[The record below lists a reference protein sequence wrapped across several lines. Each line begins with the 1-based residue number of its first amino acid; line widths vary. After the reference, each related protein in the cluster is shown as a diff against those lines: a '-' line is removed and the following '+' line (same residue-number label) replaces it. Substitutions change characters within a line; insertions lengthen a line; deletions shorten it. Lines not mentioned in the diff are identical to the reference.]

1 MTTRRI
7 GIDRLELRIAA
18 RSLRAADRTAPALD
32 KLGRAV
38 ARQLGERLGAGSSQ
52 NAVLEGARRVEVR
65 VPGGPMNA
73 GRIAEAAAG
82 RMQRGAARG
91 GSR

>member
-7 GIDRLELRIAA
+7 EIDRLELRIAA
-18 RSLRAADRTAPALD
+18 RSLRAADRTASALD
-32 KLGRAV
+32 ALGRSV
-38 ARQLGERLGAGSSQ
+38 ARQLSEQLAARSSQ
-52 NAVLEGARRVEVR
+52 NEVLDGARRIEVR

-73 GRIAEAAAG
+73 GRIAEAVAG
-82 RMQRGAARG
+82 RMQRGTKRG

>member
-7 GIDRLELRIAA
+7 DIDRLELRIAA
-18 RSLRAADRTAPALD
+18 GSLRAADRTASALD
-32 KLGRAV
+32 ALGRSV
-38 ARQLGERLGAGSSQ
+38 AQQLGERLAAGSSQ
-52 NAVLEGARRVEVR
+52 NAALEGARRVEVR
-65 VPGGPMNA
+65 VPGGPVNA

-82 RMQRGAARG
+82 RMQRGTKRG